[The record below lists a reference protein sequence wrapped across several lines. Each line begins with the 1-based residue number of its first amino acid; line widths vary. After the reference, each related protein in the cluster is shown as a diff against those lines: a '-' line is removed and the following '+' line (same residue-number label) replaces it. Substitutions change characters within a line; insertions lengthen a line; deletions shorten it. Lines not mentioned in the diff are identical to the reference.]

1 MWVAGIEI
9 PKDAVA
15 ELASRLQQ
23 AGHRGLAQ
31 RFQSALESDSER
43 VGLYLNEYALVLA
56 VLVDPAVGL
65 EKLRAGLEKLQ
76 AIPPAKPVSLP
87 RNALGEH

>member
-9 PKDAVA
+9 SNDAVA
-15 ELASRLQQ
+15 ELASRLEH

-31 RFQSALESDSER
+31 RFESALGSGSER

-56 VLVDPAVGL
+56 VLVDDPAAGL
-65 EKLRAGLEKLQ
+65 EKLRAGVEKLQ
-76 AIPPAKPVSLP
+76 AIPAAKPVSLP
-87 RNALGEH
+87 KP